1 MSIIAKIENSSAIE
15 YLDEIVKVSD
25 GVMVA
30 RGDLG
35 IELSIEKL
43 P

>member
-1 MSIIAKIENSSAIE
+1 MENSSAIE
-15 YLDEIVKVSD
+15 YLDEIVRVSD

-43 P
+43 PYYQ